1 MKASAPSF
9 AGTLVAIVSEETRT
23 EAVESLSQLSTGAV
37 RTVLI
42 SLGDRADAAPHEEG
56 GAVAIEG
63 LLPQYLN
70 NAVASLRLSSL
81 PTVAWWRAGDPR
93 ILPEVAALVDR
104 LIIDVEDP
112 SSCWPFVPTLAP
124 LSSVSEL
131 RWARL
136 TRWRDL
142 VAQFFDMP
150 EVPATADAFGG
161 LEIVGRDRFDARLF
175 AGWLKA
181 RFPGGDRLQ
190 LEFRDGGAAPLE
202 TVTLSG
208 QAGSLEV
215 RLLPNGNCLQTSLR
229 LGREEMST
237 RVVALG
243 DQRAPALLREEL
255 RVRSRDLAF
264 EEAVREAERI

>member
-1 MKASAPSF
+1 MNRAAPSF
-9 AGTLVAIVSEETRT
+9 AGTLVAIVSRETRS
-23 EAVESLSQLSTGAV
+23 EAVETFSALSTSAV

-56 GAVAIEG
+56 GAVAIEE
-63 LLPQYLN
+63 LLPRYLN

-81 PTVAWWRAGDPR
+81 PTVAWWRAGEPR

-104 LIIDVEDP
+104 LIIDVDDP
-112 SSCWPFVPTLAP
+112 SACWPFVPRVAP
-124 LSSVSEL
+124 LASVSEL

-142 VAQFFDMP
+142 FAQFFDIP
-150 EVPATADAFGG
+150 EVPARADAFGR
-161 LEIVGRDRFDARLF
+161 LEIVAGDRFDARLL

-181 RFPGGDRLQ
+181 RLPGGERLQ
-190 LEFRDGGAAPLE
+190 LVLRDGLAPLDS
-202 TVTLSG
+202 VTLSG
-208 QAGSLEV
+208 SAGSLGV
-215 RLLPNGNCLQTSLR
+215 RLLPNGTCLATSVR
-229 LGREEMST
+229 LGQEEIST

-243 DQRAPALLREEL
+243 DQRPPALLGEEL
-255 RVRSRDLAF
+255 KVRSRDLAF